1 MSRVWL
7 ITGGSRGLGR
17 AVAEA
22 TPAPRQ
28 HVFVLASVSM
38 RHRKHPAAAA
48 GHGETAEWGRAGS
61 LSRVRRYRRAERMPN
76 LNGTQPYRRWVML
89 GPWSVGHLGVPAE
102 KFELHSDHVVEAL
115 ASLVDVVVPAATAVH
130 FAALGVVGDA

>member
-7 ITGGSRGLGR
+7 ITGGSRGLGG

-38 RHRKHPAAAA
+38 RHRKHP
-48 GHGETAEWGRAGS
+48 GGCGWSWRNCRVGQ
-61 LSRVRRYRRAERMPN
+61 SRIAQSCAQV
-76 LNGTQPYRRWVML
+76 
-89 GPWSVGHLGVPAE
+89 S
-102 KFELHSDHVVEAL
+102 
-115 ASLVDVVVPAATAVH
+115 ASRTHA
-130 FAALGVVGDA
+130 